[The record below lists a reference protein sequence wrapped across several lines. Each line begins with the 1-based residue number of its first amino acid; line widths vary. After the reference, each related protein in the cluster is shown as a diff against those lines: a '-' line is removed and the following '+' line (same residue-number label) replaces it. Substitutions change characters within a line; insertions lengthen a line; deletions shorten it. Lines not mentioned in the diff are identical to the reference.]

1 MEPGNMEPGNM
12 EPGNMEPGNME
23 PGNMEPGNMEPGNME
38 PGNMEPGNMEP
49 GGECGDGTVD
59 EGEECDDGNMT
70 DGDGCAADCTIEE
83 EPGDCLA
90 PATFGTPMVADYFLT
105 DFSLEA
111 GIVGLL
117 APLND
122 DSDVLAIELYD
133 GYGVFTDGIG
143 TNMTYVLAGD
153 ELNQADCGLCVSVFT
168 DCDLDAGECS
178 EEPLY
183 FATGGMVEVTE
194 LEAGQITLK
203 LTNVEFEHKGLDAND
218 ETITNDS
225 MCTTAIASMDIDFDF
240 PVCGDMVVEG
250 EEQCDDGNDDEL
262 DGCNSSCETTSV
274 CGDMTVDMDEEC
286 DDGNRVD
293 GDGCEAD
300 CTNTP
305 VCGNGIEEDGEACD
319 DGNMVDDDSCT
330 NLCEVNAIC
339 GDGILNEGEECDDGN
354 MTDGDG
360 CSAMCLLDL
369 CFADADYGTATLSN
383 ALADYD
389 GSDAFGIAE
398 LNADTDLLLIE
409 LYDGFGAFANGL
421 TTGMVTITG
430 DEANYETCGACVLL
444 RTDCDDNTGQ
454 GCDPATAPVYMA
466 TGGTINIIELSPN
479 LKVDLSNVTFDHV
492 DIDENTFAST
502 PHRDMCTS
510 GIVSA
515 SFDAPSV
522 MNP

>member
-1 MEPGNMEPGNM
+1 MLCAAITVALFGAACGPGDDNSTTNNATENNMTDNAMDNQSMGAMCGDGTVDEGEECDDGNTDAGDGCDADCKTEAADNMEPGNMEPGNM

-49 GGECGDGTVD
+49 GNMEPGNMEPGAMCGDGTVD
-59 EGEECDDGNMT
+59 
-70 DGDGCAADCTIEE
+70 
-83 EPGDCLA
+83 
-90 PATFGTPMVADYFLT
+90 
-105 DFSLEA
+105 
-111 GIVGLL
+111 
-117 APLND
+117 
-122 DSDVLAIELYD
+122 
-133 GYGVFTDGIG
+133 
-143 TNMTYVLAGD
+143 
-153 ELNQADCGLCVSVFT
+153 
-168 DCDLDAGECS
+168 
-178 EEPLY
+178 
-183 FATGGMVEVTE
+183 
-194 LEAGQITLK
+194 
-203 LTNVEFEHKGLDAND
+203 
-218 ETITNDS
+218 
-225 MCTTAIASMDIDFDF
+225 
-240 PVCGDMVVEG
+240 
-250 EEQCDDGNDDEL
+250 
-262 DGCNSSCETTSV
+262 
-274 CGDMTVDMDEEC
+274 
-286 DDGNRVD
+286 
-293 GDGCEAD
+293 
-300 CTNTP
+300 
-305 VCGNGIEEDGEACD
+305 
-319 DGNMVDDDSCT
+319 
-330 NLCEVNAIC
+330 
-339 GDGILNEGEECDDGN
+339 EGEECDDGN

-430 DEANYETCGACVLL
+430 DEADYETCGACVLL